1 MTTEDRPTPRAD
13 GAPSADLGFALPE
26 PARLS
31 RGRVVLLALL
41 GVLLLGGTFLLAF
54 APRRSARAELSSRA
68 AEAERA
74 APRLTVAP
82 AKLVASER
90 HLKLPA
96 SIQPLEE
103 AVIYAR
109 SSGYVGRWLVDL
121 GDKVEA
127 DQLLAEIETPEVNQQ
142 LSQGRAELAKAQANK
157 AQAVAGRAL
166 ASSRYDRTGKLV
178 EAGVATQ
185 QELEQTQAES
195 EVGDANVN
203 LADASIE
210 AERANIRR
218 LSDLQRFSK
227 VTAPF
232 AGTITARLVD
242 RGSLVSA
249 GTGNPMFRLAATQVV
264 RVFVQ
269 LPQDVAPSI
278 TVGRPAKVTVREFP
292 GETFEGTVART
303 AGALDSVTRTLN
315 TEIRV
320 PNPDGRLLAGM
331 FAEVNLSLSAPREV
345 YEVPATAL
353 MQDAR
358 GLRVAVVGPGDTLQL
373 KSIGIERDLGAT
385 LHVSSGIA
393 AGDRLVQIADATLHD
408 GQKVEPVA
416 PRSAPGKPA
425 ASGAAPGPSAR

>member
-1 MTTEDRPTPRAD
+1 MTTEETRSPRPSD
-13 GAPSADLGFALPE
+13 APKEDLGFALPE

-31 RGRVVLLALL
+31 RGRALTL
-41 GVLLLGGTFLLAF
+41 GVIGLAVLGGAFVLAF
-54 APRRSARAELSSRA
+54 APRKSARAELETRA

-90 HLKLPA
+90 NLRLPA
-96 SIQPLEE
+96 NIQPLEE

-121 GDKVEA
+121 GDKVKA

-142 LSQGRAELAKAQANK
+142 LAQGRAQLAQANANK
-157 AQAVAGRAL
+157 AQAEAGRAL
-166 ASSRYDRTGKLV
+166 AASKFARTGKLV
-178 EAGVATQ
+178 DAGVATQ

-195 EVGDANVN
+195 SVGDANVN

-210 AERANIRR
+210 AEKANIRR
-218 LSDLQRFSK
+218 LSDLQQFSK

-249 GTGNPMFRLAATQVV
+249 GTGNPMFRLAATETV

-278 TVGRPAKVTVREFP
+278 TLGRPAKVMVREFP
-292 GETFEGTVART
+292 GQIFEGKVART
-303 AGALDSVTRTLN
+303 AGALDSATRTLN

-320 PNPDGRLLAGM
+320 PNPDGRLLSGM
-331 FAEVNLSLSAPREV
+331 FAEVSLSLSAPREV

-353 MQDAR
+353 LNDAQ
-358 GLRVAVVGPGDTLQL
+358 GLRVAVVAPDDTLRL
-373 KSIGIERDLGAT
+373 KPITIERDLGAT
-385 LHVSSGIA
+385 LQVSSGIQ
-393 AGDRLVQIADATLHD
+393 AGDRLVQIADATLRE
-408 GQKVEPVA
+408 GQKIEPVA
-416 PRSAPGKPA
+416 PRAAPAPSTSVAAPA
-425 ASGAAPGPSAR
+425 ASAR